1 MKVIEQLFLRER
13 HELTIV
19 FHSSPSRGIDIVG
32 RMLLLTKDHH
42 FHQEDGSDGDSS
54 LPSEESNPSSSRKLG
69 RTSTSLVS
77 LGQQSK
83 FLTTSRMLQLFSADV
98 KAPTDEM
105 RVIYIDGAWDLFHPG
120 HVSTLKAARE
130 RGDYLIVGIHGDAV
144 VNRMQGMN
152 LPLMNLHE
160 RVLSVLGCRY
170 TDDVLIDA
178 PYEITNEMISSLNI
192 SEVVR
197 RRRKIQDER
206 NNQAEENR
214 FRYAK
219 AAGILKT
226 VDVAS
231 HFQIGNVIQR
241 IQRNQET
248 FQAKFERK
256 MEAEQIY
263 MESKA

>member
-1 MKVIEQLFLRER
+1 
-13 HELTIV
+13 
-19 FHSSPSRGIDIVG
+19 
-32 RMLLLTKDHH
+32 MLLLTKDHH
-42 FHQEDGSDGDSS
+42 FHQEDGS
-54 LPSEESNPSSSRKLG
+54 G

-170 TDDVLIDA
+170 ADDVLIDA

-197 RRRKIQDER
+197 RRRKIQDE
-206 NNQAEENR
+206 AEENR
-214 FRYAK
+214 FRHTK

-226 VDVAS
+226 VDVES
-231 HFQIGNVIQR
+231 HFQLGNVIQR

-256 MEAEQIY
+256 MEAEQRY

>member
-1 MKVIEQLFLRER
+1 M
-13 HELTIV
+13 
-19 FHSSPSRGIDIVG
+19 
-32 RMLLLTKDHH
+32 TKDHH
-42 FHQEDGSDGDSS
+42 FHHDDGNDVESSVLSDDTPS
-54 LPSEESNPSSSRKLG
+54 LSSRKLG
-69 RTSTSLVS
+69 RSSSSMVS

-98 KAPTDEM
+98 KAPTDGM
-105 RVIYIDGAWDLFHPG
+105 RVVYIDGAWDLFHPG

-144 VNRMQGMN
+144 VNRVQGMN

-170 TDDVLIDA
+170 ADDVLIDA
-178 PYEITNEMISSLNI
+178 PYEITKEMISSLNI

-197 RRRKIQDER
+197 RRKTVQDDR
-206 NNQAEENR
+206 NHEAKDNR
-214 FRYAK
+214 FRHAK
-219 AAGILKT
+219 EAGILKT
-226 VDVAS
+226 IDVDS

-241 IQRNQET
+241 IQRNQEA

-256 MEAEQIY
+256 MEAEQRY
-263 MESKA
+263 MDTKA

>member
-1 MKVIEQLFLRER
+1 MVLCKRQVN
-13 HELTIV
+13 V
-19 FHSSPSRGIDIVG
+19 SSSSGSFTPNEDIVG

-42 FHQEDGSDGDSS
+42 FHQDDGRDVDSS
-54 LPSEESNPSSSRKLG
+54 VIPEEMPLSSSQKLG
-69 RTSTSLVS
+69 RTSSSQVT

-98 KAPTDEM
+98 KAPSDGS
-105 RVIYIDGAWDLFHPG
+105 RVIYIDGSWDLFHPG

-144 VNRMQGMN
+144 VNRVQGMN

-170 TDDVLIDA
+170 SDDVLIDA
-178 PYEITNEMISSLNI
+178 PYEITDEMISSLNI

-197 RRRKIQDER
+197 RRKNIQDDR
-206 NNQAEENR
+206 NREAEEYR
-214 FRYAK
+214 FRRAK
-219 AAGILKT
+219 KAGILKSID
-226 VDVAS
+226 VDS

-241 IQRNQET
+241 IQKNQEA

-256 MEAEQIY
+256 MEAEQRY
-263 MESKA
+263 MESKS